1 MKAANTKPG
10 TTVARGAMARGGRP
24 TAAMVSA
31 AMGTPTIMLA
41 SMCRLVSMGM
51 SWIMSMVRVI
61 MFLSSGS
68 VLFPVPVWPADVLAV
83 AGAGGVVVVGLEV
96 VLVVKVARSAR

>member
-1 MKAANTKPG
+1 MTSVKAANTKPG
-10 TTVARGAMARGGRP
+10 TTVARGAMAKGGRP

-51 SWIMSMVRVI
+51 SWIMSIVLVI
-61 MFLSSGS
+61 MFLLSGS
-68 VLFPVPVWPADVLAV
+68 VVVSACLSDVLD
-83 AGAGGVVVVGLEV
+83 GVVVVGEV
-96 VLVVKVARSAR
+96 VVTVVKADLSAK

>member
-1 MKAANTKPG
+1 
-10 TTVARGAMARGGRP
+10 MARVGRP
-24 TAAMVSA
+24 KAAMVSA

-61 MFLSSGS
+61 MFPSSDS
-68 VLFPVPVWPADVLAV
+68 VLFLVSPSEDIATGAV
-83 AGAGGVVVVGLEV
+83 VDVVVEV
-96 VLVVKVARSAR
+96 VLVVKAVLSER

>member
-1 MKAANTKPG
+1 
-10 TTVARGAMARGGRP
+10 MARGGKP
-24 TAAMVSA
+24 TAAMVRA

-61 MFLSSGS
+61 MFPSSCS
-68 VLFPVPVWPADVLAV
+68 VLLPVSRSAVV
-83 AGAGGVVVVGLEV
+83 AGAVVVVVVLEV
-96 VLVVKVARSAR
+96 VVVKAALSER